1 MKKVKLS
8 KVIENMIKEKLINVD
23 ENMPFILL
31 NYDLYHILK
40 DIENELEIEYDT
52 LSLTVINKKPQ
63 FVIRNPLYKEKK
75 NNKNKIDISKLI
87 K

>member
-8 KVIENMIKEKLINVD
+8 RVIENMIKEKLINVD

-52 LSLTVINKKPQ
+52 LALTVINKKPQ
-63 FVIRNPLYKEKK
+63 FVIRNPLYKEKPK
-75 NNKNKIDISKLI
+75 AKTKIDISKLI